1 MRKAGGEGVR
11 LMCLALWASLAAS
24 SAASAQG
31 WPSWADEL
39 FGTSRGRIEPRRE
52 FEAPQRIE
60 PGREF
65 EAPQWVEPRR
75 DFERGQRSQ
84 AGGDVRDGGPRPGI
98 APVAPATVAFAHDSP
113 AHSIVIETGAR
124 ALYYVLQDKRA
135 YRYPISVGR
144 EGFNWTGTESISRK
158 QAWPDWYPPAEMR
171 ERDAKLP
178 EKMTGGLKN
187 PLGAMALYLGDTL
200 YRIHGTND
208 VESIG
213 QAQSSGCF
221 RMLNSAVLHLA
232 SIAEIGTSVSV
243 VDHLPARHEV
253 SRATTPNPGPG
264 PGSEPQSS
272 YMPSAPA
279 AEPAEPLPDYS
290 TLRNYTLQRR

>member
-11 LMCLALWASLAAS
+11 LMCLALWASLASS

-39 FGTSRGRIEPRRE
+39 FGTRRVEPRRE
-52 FEAPQRIE
+52 FDQ
-60 PGREF
+60 
-65 EAPQWVEPRR
+65 QVEPRR

-84 AGGDVRDGGPRPGI
+84 AGGDVRDGGARPEI
-98 APVAPATVAFAHDSP
+98 TPVAPATVAFAHAFP
-113 AHSIVIETGAR
+113 THSIVIETGAR
-124 ALYYVLQDKRA
+124 ALYYVLPDNSA

-187 PLGAMALYLGDTL
+187 P
-200 YRIHGTND
+200 
-208 VESIG
+208 
-213 QAQSSGCF
+213 
-221 RMLNSAVLHLA
+221 
-232 SIAEIGTSVSV
+232 
-243 VDHLPARHEV
+243 
-253 SRATTPNPGPG
+253 
-264 PGSEPQSS
+264 
-272 YMPSAPA
+272 
-279 AEPAEPLPDYS
+279 
-290 TLRNYTLQRR
+290 